1 MSTRSLYQRVRK
13 ILELAQAGVA
23 RTVNTTLVTSNW
35 LIGREIVEE
44 EQRGRKRADYG
55 HHILTDLSA
64 RMGSVFGRGYSVDSL
79 EACRR
84 FYLTYPALISET
96 ALRKSA
102 LTLNSETVSRNLP
115 APKKVRSDA
124 IDVPWSPGQ
133 LHAHLSWSLYRNL
146 LKVAAPEARAFYEL
160 EAIANRWT
168 ARELERQIASLF
180 YERLARSRDRKGL
193 RTLATKG
200 QQIQTPADI
209 FKDPVVMEFLG
220 LPESHR
226 LIEGKLE
233 GALLSNLQHFLLEM
247 GKGFAFVARQERLTL
262 EGDHFYVDLVF
273 YHTILKCFVLIDLK
287 VGKLTHGDLGQLQLY
302 VNYYDRERRTSGDQP
317 TLGLIL
323 CTDKNATAVK
333 YTLGTDQRNIFASRY
348 QLHVPSEAALTAEI
362 RRELAELVKVEK
374 SPVRATTAKRTKRRS

>member
-374 SPVRATTAKRTKRRS
+374 SPVRATTAKRTKGRS

>member
-146 LKVAAPEARAFYEL
+146 LKVAAPEARAFYE
-160 EAIANRWT
+160 I
-168 ARELERQIASLF
+168 
-180 YERLARSRDRKGL
+180 
-193 RTLATKG
+193 
-200 QQIQTPADI
+200 
-209 FKDPVVMEFLG
+209 
-220 LPESHR
+220 
-226 LIEGKLE
+226 
-233 GALLSNLQHFLLEM
+233 
-247 GKGFAFVARQERLTL
+247 
-262 EGDHFYVDLVF
+262 
-273 YHTILKCFVLIDLK
+273 
-287 VGKLTHGDLGQLQLY
+287 
-302 VNYYDRERRTSGDQP
+302 
-317 TLGLIL
+317 
-323 CTDKNATAVK
+323 
-333 YTLGTDQRNIFASRY
+333 
-348 QLHVPSEAALTAEI
+348 
-362 RRELAELVKVEK
+362 
-374 SPVRATTAKRTKRRS
+374 